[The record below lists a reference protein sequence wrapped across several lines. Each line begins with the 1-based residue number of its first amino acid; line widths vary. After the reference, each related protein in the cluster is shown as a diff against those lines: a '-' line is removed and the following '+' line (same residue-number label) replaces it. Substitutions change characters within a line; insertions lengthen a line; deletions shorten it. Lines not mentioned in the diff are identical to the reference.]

1 MPTPPLWSTIALAAL
16 CAVLAMY
23 DVRKGT
29 GRSALFFAIGALGL
43 SIFAAIHALRPD
55 LLGA

>member
-1 MPTPPLWSTIALAAL
+1 MPLPPLWTTVALAAL
-16 CAVLAMY
+16 CAVLALH

-55 LLGA
+55 LLGV

>member
-1 MPTPPLWSTIALAAL
+1 MPLPPLWTTIALAAV
-16 CAVLAMY
+16 CAALALY

-43 SIFAAIHALRPD
+43 SIFAAIHALRPH
-55 LLGA
+55 LLGV